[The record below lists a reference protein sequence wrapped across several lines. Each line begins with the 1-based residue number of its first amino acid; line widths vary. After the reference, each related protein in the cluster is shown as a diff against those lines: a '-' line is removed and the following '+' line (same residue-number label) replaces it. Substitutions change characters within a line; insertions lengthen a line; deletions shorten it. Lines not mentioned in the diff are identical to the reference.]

1 MSKNVKR
8 FFVVCFAVLLII
20 VCAVPVFALPGGV
33 NGYRL
38 LADLDRVTVSYPDGN
53 AMGSVGNSGI
63 PYNTSLGV
71 GTTITG
77 TFGTGYSYAR
87 TWQNTQTVYTG
98 SDGTQILNSSMIFNN
113 ATAVKF
119 ECYDVFIWDS
129 AAAYTRLRNIGWA
142 SYNGSLKVRV
152 EYRVYNQNTNQ
163 FDTRVQE
170 RTTTI
175 TSVNNTWTSRKLFEG
190 FGDFT
195 AGLRNLVIIDYIMVN
210 FVPTTAGATVSLTSL
225 PINSNTNIGP
235 IINANSGDITIVEQV
250 VPPGEVDLFQWIIEP
265 LDEFFSIE
273 IADGVTLGGIF
284 IAILGV
290 PLVVILLKVFA
301 GG

>member
-1 MSKNVKR
+1 MSLNLKR
-8 FFVVCFAVLLII
+8 VLVSGFAVLMLI

-33 NGYRL
+33 EGYRL
-38 LADLDRVTVSYPDGN
+38 LADFDRVTVSYPDGN

-71 GTTITG
+71 GTTISG

-87 TWQNTQTVYTG
+87 TWQNTQTVYN
-98 SDGTQILNSSMIFNN
+98 GTNSSQVLNSQMVFNN

-119 ECYDVFIWDS
+119 ECYNVFIWDTL
-129 AAAYTRLRNIGWA
+129 ATYTQLRGIGWG
-142 SYNGSLKVRV
+142 SYNGTLKVRV
-152 EYRVYNQNTNQ
+152 EYMVYNQNTNK
-163 FDTRVQE
+163 FESRTQE

-175 TSVNNTWTSRKLFEG
+175 NTANNAWSTRKLFEG

-195 AGLRNLVIIDYIMVN
+195 AGLRNIVIVEYIMVN
-210 FVPTTAGATVSLTSL
+210 FVPSTAGATVALTSL
-225 PINSNTNIGP
+225 PINPNTNISP
-235 IINANSGDITIVEQV
+235 IVNANSGEVTIVEQV
-250 VPPGEVDLFQWIIEP
+250 IPPSEIDLFQWIIEP
-265 LDEFFSIE
+265 LDQFFSIE
-273 IADGVTLGGIF
+273 IAEGVTLGGIF
-284 IAILGV
+284 LAILGV